1 MKESEKMFEKKR
13 NEMVTKYVIEAGI
26 RDIRIIAA
34 MRKIPR
40 HQFVEQAIEH
50 QAYSGASLPIGYGQT
65 ISHPRTVA
73 LMTDELK
80 LSGGER
86 ILEIG
91 TGSGYQSAVLAE
103 MGMKVFSIERIPQL
117 SKQARELL
125 YGMGYFSV
133 AFHIGDGTV
142 GWTQYAPYD
151 RIMVTAG
158 SPKIPETLLNQLAN
172 EGKLIIP
179 VGSQD
184 TQKFVLIT
192 REGEKFVSKILN
204 KATFVPLI
212 GRKGW
217 GIKQ

>member
-1 MKESEKMFEKKR
+1 
-13 NEMVTKYVIEAGI
+13 MVTKYVIEAGI
-26 RDIRIIAA
+26 RNTKIIDA

-40 HQFVEQAIEH
+40 HKFVESAIEH

-65 ISHPRTVA
+65 ISHPLTVA
-73 LMTDELK
+73 LMTDVLELNGK
-80 LSGGER
+80 EK

-91 TGSGYQSAVLAE
+91 TGSGYQAAVLAE
-103 MGMKVFSIERIPQL
+103 MGVKVFSIERIPKL
-117 SKQARELL
+117 SKKAQELL
-125 YGMGYFSV
+125 YSLGYFSV

-158 SPKIPETLLNQLAN
+158 SPKIPRILLNQLTT
-172 EGKLIIP
+172 EGRLIIP

-184 TQKFVLIT
+184 AQEFVLIT
-192 REGEKFVSKILN
+192 RQGEKFVSKILK

-217 GIKQ
+217 EIKE

>member
-1 MKESEKMFEKKR
+1 MFEKRR

-26 RDIRIIAA
+26 RNSRIIDA

-40 HQFVEQAIEH
+40 HLFVEYAIEH

-73 LMTDELK
+73 LMTAALDLN
-80 LSGGER
+80 GEEK

-91 TGSGYQSAVLAE
+91 TGSGYQAAVLTE
-103 MGMKVFSIERIPQL
+103 MGVKVFSIERIPQL
-117 SKQARELL
+117 SKKAQELL
-125 YGMGYFSV
+125 YRLGYFSV
-133 AFHIGDGTV
+133 AFHIGDGSV
-142 GWTQYAPYD
+142 GWTQYAPFD

-158 SPKIPETLLNQLAN
+158 SPKIPKTLLNQLTN
-172 EGKLIIP
+172 NGRLIIP
-179 VGSQD
+179 VGSQN
-184 TQKFVLIT
+184 TQEFVLVI
-192 REGEKFVSKILN
+192 RQGEKFVRKILN

-217 GIKQ
+217 ENKK